1 MNTTDDQNVGIPGDD
16 VLARPIRWVRWTVLA
31 VSVLLVGV
39 LATGWFLRKMV
50 AERALAGWC
59 AERQLACEGKI
70 VQIGSYGAT
79 IRDLKVR
86 AGADVPFEASE
97 VSAHLS
103 WPRLFTPTL
112 TGITVDNPVLRG
124 TLDEKGMR
132 FYGLEKLAG
141 QSDGDGT
148 GELNLPAIEITDGRI
163 FFATEAGELSA
174 TVAMQGAF
182 PQKGTLDLVLDP
194 ASLKGAESEFSWS
207 EGAISLVAD
216 MGRISGGANVV
227 LERAAVN
234 TVAITGAVFAARI
247 DAADVGDGP
256 MTLNWTGS
264 VADGVFPG
272 GHLSAV
278 RASGEASFTELPSLS
293 AKDALA
299 ALTVATVQLE
309 SGDLLRDGYG
319 AGTFSLEGDLK
330 GDAGNIGG
338 PVSFSVSQAV
348 APQGGAGALSSSGI
362 FSRSAEGTLLYAG
375 RASATDAHVAP
386 DLRQEL
392 TATVAFPGVLSDH
405 GDSLR
410 AVAVR
415 ALAKFDLD
423 MAFSA
428 GTRDGVFSFSSR
440 QETLLKAASGLQLK
454 IMPPA
459 EGPWLTIQGP
469 ERAVRAD
476 ITLSGGGAPDLQ
488 LGLDDLQQGVAGL
501 QIRSH
506 AFKLKPWTASGKTL
520 SADLATFTMT
530 SAPDHF
536 DLLSR
541 GRLSLSGQMFGIDLK
556 TTELVGGLHATHDDA
571 GWQVQPDGAKC
582 VSVSNQGF
590 VFGSI
595 RAEPVRLNVCPQGNG
610 FIRKRG
616 TSPAGTVTLGA
627 VSLPFSAGSTSGT
640 LELSKASVDW
650 STNGGLAMTVLA
662 NHLDLPLVIGSRT
675 LTLSGDAPRVGIAA
689 GRGAPKL
696 SARLGTTVFDGTLV
710 PAKVSADSFV
720 FDGSSGKGGLS
731 GNLNANGVLIQDYRS
746 DPLYQPLM
754 SDMTATLAKG
764 QLVMTGPLRLKAGAT
779 TVADTTVNL
788 DVVKLNGTAAI
799 RSRPLTFRPGELQ
812 PVMLSEKLRGVFTLA
827 AGDASARADVDIV
840 SGKLSATGDV
850 TIEEFGF
857 QTTRL
862 GRIEGVN
869 GKVRFSDLLE
879 LTTERGQVVTV
890 GSLSIGVPLEDGRI
904 EFHLNKGKVIGV
916 EKAGFPF
923 AGGRIA
929 LAPLDWMLGGKDQRV
944 EVTADAIELSQL
956 VAVLKLP
963 DVQAT
968 GTVSGTFPVDFV
980 GSEVQVRDALLK
992 ADAKGGRI
1000 AYTGDAVNSA
1010 ADSDPN
1016 AKLAFDALKDLQF
1029 SVLEIGL
1036 SGDLMNRTV
1045 ASVHLI
1051 GRNTQPL
1058 AFGKKLTMP
1067 KGQAF
1072 EFNLSLDSDLTEL
1085 VKSGSYAAQ
1094 QDKFVKMVVDMAN
1107 DKDNRPDE

>member
-1 MNTTDDQNVGIPGDD
+1 MNTTDDQNVGIPDDD

-31 VSVLLVGV
+31 VSVFLIGV
-39 LATGWFLRKMV
+39 LATGWFLRKTV

-59 AERQLACEGKI
+59 AERQLACEGKFI
-70 VQIGSYGAT
+70 QIGSHGAT

-86 AGADVPFEASE
+86 AGDDVPFEASE

-103 WPRLFTPTL
+103 WPRLFTLKL
-112 TGITVDNPVLRG
+112 TGITVDKPIVRG

-141 QSDGDGT
+141 QSEGT
-148 GELNLPAIEITDGRI
+148 GELNLPAIEITDGQI

-174 TVAMQGAF
+174 AVSMHGTF

-194 ASLKGAESEFSWS
+194 AALKGAESEFKWS
-207 EGAISLVAD
+207 EGAVSLIAD
-216 MGRISGGANVV
+216 MGRVSGDASIV
-227 LERAAVN
+227 LERADLK
-234 TVAITGAVFAARI
+234 TVSITDAVFTAKV
-247 DAADVGDGP
+247 DAADIGDGP
-256 MTLNWTGS
+256 MTLNWIGS
-264 VADGVFPG
+264 VAEGVIPG

-278 RASGEASFTELPSLS
+278 RTNGEASFTELPSLS
-293 AKDALA
+293 AKDALG
-299 ALTVATVQLE
+299 ALTAAAFKLE
-309 SGDLLRDGYG
+309 SADVLRDGYG
-319 AGTFSLEGDLK
+319 ASSLSLEGDLK

-338 PVSFSVSQAV
+338 AVSFAATQAV
-348 APQGGAGALSSSGI
+348 APQGGAGVLSSHGT
-362 FSRSAEGTLLYAG
+362 FSRSAEGTLLYVG
-375 RASATDAHVAP
+375 HTSATDAHVAP

-392 TATVAFPGVLSDH
+392 TVPIAFPGALSDH
-405 GDSLR
+405 GGSFR
-410 AVAVR
+410 SAAVR
-415 ALAKFDLD
+415 ALSKFDLD

-428 GTRDGVFSFSSR
+428 GTRDGVFSVSSR
-440 QETLLKAASGLQLK
+440 QETLLKAASGLRLN

-459 EGPWLTIQGP
+459 DGPWLSVQGP
-469 ERAVRAD
+469 ERAVRGN

-488 LGLDDLQQGVAGL
+488 LGLDDLQQGAAGL
-501 QIRSH
+501 EIATH
-506 AFKLKPWTASGKTL
+506 AFKLKPWTAGGKTL
-520 SADLATFTMT
+520 SADLATFALII
-530 SAPDHF
+530 APDHF

-541 GRLSLSGQMFGIDLK
+541 GRVSLSGQMSGIDLK
-556 TTELVGGLHATHDDA
+556 TTELVGGLHATRDES

-582 VSVSNQGF
+582 VSVSSQGF
-590 VFGSI
+590 AFGSI
-595 RAEPVRLNVCPQGNG
+595 RAEPVRLNACPQGDG
-610 FIRKRG
+610 FIRKSG
-616 TSPAGTVTLGA
+616 ASPSGTVTLGA
-627 VSLPFSAGSTSGT
+627 VSLPFSTGSTSGT
-640 LELSKASVDW
+640 LDLAKASVDW

-662 NHLDLPLVIGSRT
+662 DHLDLPLVIGSRT
-675 LTLSGDAPRVGIAA
+675 LTLSGATPRMGMATS
-689 GRGAPKL
+689 RGAPKL
-696 SARLGTTVFDGTLV
+696 SARLGATVFDGTLV
-710 PAKVSADSFV
+710 PAKVSAESFT
-720 FDGSSGKGGLS
+720 FDGSSGQGGLS

-746 DPLYQPLM
+746 DPLYQPLI
-754 SDMTATLAKG
+754 SDMAATLTNG
-764 QLVMTGPLRLKAGAT
+764 QLVMTGPLRLKAGGT
-779 TVADTTVNL
+779 TVADTTINL

-799 RSRPLTFRPGELQ
+799 RSRPLTFRAGGLQ

-827 AGDASARADVDIV
+827 AGDASAKADVDIV

-850 TIEEFGF
+850 TIEKFGF

-862 GRIEGVN
+862 GRIEDVN
-869 GKVRFSDLLE
+869 GKVRFSDLLA
-879 LTTERGQVVTV
+879 LTTDRGQVVTV
-890 GSLSIGVPLEDGRI
+890 GSLNIGVPLVDGRI
-904 EFHLNKGKVIGV
+904 EFHLDKGKVLGI
-916 EKAGFPF
+916 EQAGFPF

-929 LAPLDWMLGGKDQRV
+929 ISPLQWTLGGNDQRV

-963 DVQAT
+963 DIQAT

-980 GSEVQVRDALLK
+980 GSEIRVRDALLA

-1058 AFGKKLTMP
+1058 AFGKNLTMP

-1085 VKSGSYAAQ
+1085 VKSGSYATQ

-1107 DKDNRPDE
+1107 DQDNRPDE

>member
-1 MNTTDDQNVGIPGDD
+1 MNTTDDQNVGIPDD
-16 VLARPIRWVRWTVLA
+16 DTLERPIRWVRWTVVA
-31 VSVLLVGV
+31 VVLLLIGA
-39 LATGWFLRKMV
+39 LATGWFLRKTV
-50 AERALAGWC
+50 AERAMAGWC
-59 AERQLACEGKI
+59 AERQLSCEGKF
-70 VQIGSYGAT
+70 VQIGSDGAT

-97 VSAHLS
+97 ASAYLS
-103 WPRLFTPTL
+103 WPRLFTPKL
-112 TGITVDNPVLRG
+112 TGITVDRPVVRG
-124 TLDEKGMR
+124 TLDETGMR

-141 QSDGDGT
+141 QSDGAGKVT
-148 GELNLPAIEITDGRI
+148 LPAIEITDGRI

-174 TVAMQGAF
+174 TVAMHGTF
-182 PQKGTLDLVLDP
+182 PKKGTLDLVLDP
-194 ASLKGAESEFSWS
+194 AALKGAESEFNWS

-216 MGRISGGANVV
+216 MGRISGDANIV
-227 LERAAVN
+227 LERADLN
-234 TVAITGAVFAARI
+234 TVSITDAVFTAKI
-247 DAADVGDGP
+247 DAADIGDGP

-264 VADGVFPG
+264 VVEGVIPG

-278 RASGEASFTELPSLS
+278 RTSGEASFTELPSLS
-293 AKDALA
+293 ATDALA
-299 ALTVATVQLE
+299 ALTAATFKLE
-309 SGDLLRDGYG
+309 SGDVLRDGYG
-319 AGTFSLEGDLK
+319 ASTLSLEGDLK

-338 PVSFSVSQAV
+338 PVSFSASQAI
-348 APQGGAGALSSSGI
+348 APQGGAGALSSNGT
-362 FSRSAEGTLLYAG
+362 FSRSAEGTLLYVG

-392 TATVAFPGVLSDH
+392 TAPIVFPGTLSDH
-405 GDSLR
+405 GSSFR
-410 AVAVR
+410 SAAVR
-415 ALAKFDLD
+415 ALSKFDLD
-423 MAFSA
+423 LAFSA

-440 QETLLKAASGLQLK
+440 QETLLKAASGLRLK

-459 EGPWLTIQGP
+459 DGPWLSIQGP
-469 ERAVRAD
+469 ERAVRGS
-476 ITLSGGGAPDLQ
+476 ITLSGGGGPDLQ
-488 LGLDDLQQGVAGL
+488 FGLDDLQQGTAGL
-501 QIRSH
+501 QIKAH
-506 AFKLKPWTASGKTL
+506 AFKLKPWTAGGKTL
-520 SADLATFTMT
+520 SADLGTFAMT
-530 SAPDHF
+530 SAPDQF
-536 DLLSR
+536 DLLGR
-541 GRLSLSGQMFGIDLK
+541 GRLSLSGQMSGIDLK
-556 TTELVGGLHATHDDA
+556 TTELVGGLRATRDES

-582 VSVSNQGF
+582 VSVSSQGF

-595 RAEPVRLNVCPQGNG
+595 RAEPVRLNACPQGDG
-610 FIRKRG
+610 FIRKG
-616 TSPAGTVTLGA
+616 GASPAGTVTLGA
-627 VSLPFSAGSTSGT
+627 VNLPFSTGSTSGT
-640 LELSKASVDW
+640 LDLTKASVDW

-662 NHLDLPLVIGSRT
+662 NHLDLPLEIGSRT
-675 LTLSGDAPRVGIAA
+675 LILSGEAPRMGIAT
-689 GRGAPKL
+689 GSGAPKL
-696 SARLGTTVFDGTLV
+696 SARLGATLFNGKLV
-710 PAKVSADSFV
+710 PAKVSAESFV
-720 FDGSSGKGGLS
+720 FDGTSGKGGLS

-746 DPLYQPLM
+746 DPLYQPLI
-754 SDMTATLAKG
+754 SDMTAALTNG
-764 QLVMTGPLRLKAGAT
+764 QLVMTGPLRLKAGGT
-779 TVADTTVNL
+779 TVADTTINL

-799 RSRPLTFRPGELQ
+799 RSRPLAFRSGGLQ

-827 AGDASARADVDIV
+827 AGDASAKADVDIV

-850 TIEEFGF
+850 TIEKFGF

-862 GRIEGVN
+862 GRIEDVN
-869 GKVRFSDLLE
+869 GKIRFSDLLE
-879 LTTERGQVVTV
+879 LTTDRGQVVTV
-890 GSLSIGVPLEDGRI
+890 GSLSIGVPLTDGLI
-904 EFHLNKGKVIGV
+904 QFHLDKGKVLGV

-929 LAPLDWMLGGKDQRV
+929 ISPLQWTLGGNDQRV

-980 GSEVQVRDALLK
+980 GSEVQVRDALLA

-1072 EFNLSLDSDLTEL
+1072 EFNLSLDSDLAEL
-1085 VKSGSYAAQ
+1085 VKSGSYATQ

>member
-1 MNTTDDQNVGIPGDD
+1 MNTTDDQNVGIPGEDA
-16 VLARPIRWVRWTVLA
+16 LARPIRWVRWTVVA
-31 VSVLLVGV
+31 VTVLMIGV
-39 LATGWFLRKMV
+39 LASGWFLRKAV

-59 AERQLACEGKI
+59 AERQLACEGKFT
-70 VQIGSYGAT
+70 QIGSHGAT
-79 IRDLKVR
+79 IRDIKVR
-86 AGADVPFEASE
+86 AGDDVPFEALE

-103 WPRLFTPTL
+103 WPRLFTLKL
-112 TGITVDNPVLRG
+112 TGITVDKPVVRG

-132 FYGLEKLAG
+132 FYGLEKLAS
-141 QSDGDGT
+141 QSEST
-148 GELNLPAIEITDGRI
+148 GELSLPAIEITDGRI

-174 TVAMQGAF
+174 SVAMDGTF
-182 PQKGTLDLVLDP
+182 PQKGTLDIVLDP
-194 ASLKGAESEFSWS
+194 AALKGAESEFNWS
-207 EGAISLVAD
+207 AGAISLVAD
-216 MGRISGGANVV
+216 MGRISGDANVV
-227 LERAAVN
+227 LERAAVS
-234 TVAITGAVFAARI
+234 TVSITDAVFAAKI

-264 VADGVFPG
+264 VAEGVFPG

-278 RASGEASFTELPSLS
+278 RTSGEASFTELPSLS

-299 ALTVATVQLE
+299 ALTAATVKLE
-309 SGDLLRDGYG
+309 SADVSRDGYG
-319 AGTFSLEGDLK
+319 AGTLSLEGDLK
-330 GDAGNIGG
+330 GEAGNIGG
-338 PVSFSVSQAV
+338 PVSFSASRAV
-348 APQGGAGALSSSGI
+348 APQGGAGALSSSGT
-362 FSRSAEGTLLYAG
+362 FNRSAEGTLLYVG

-386 DLRQEL
+386 GLRQTL
-392 TATVAFPGVLSDH
+392 TAPIAFPGALSDH
-405 GDSLR
+405 GNSFR
-410 AVAVR
+410 SAIVR
-415 ALAKFDLD
+415 ALEKFDLD

-440 QETLLKAASGLQLK
+440 QETLLEAASGLRLK

-459 EGPWLTIQGP
+459 DEPWLSIQGP
-469 ERAVRAD
+469 ERAVRGN
-476 ITLSGGGAPDLQ
+476 IRLSGGGAPDLQ
-488 LGLDDLQQGVAGL
+488 LGLDDLQQGAAGL
-501 QIRSH
+501 AITSH
-506 AFKLKPWTASGKTL
+506 AFKLKPWTAGGKTL
-520 SADLATFTMT
+520 SADLATFAMT
-530 SAPDHF
+530 SAPDQF
-536 DLLSR
+536 DLLSH
-541 GRLSLSGQMFGIDLK
+541 GRVSLSGQIFGIGLK
-556 TTELVGGLHATHDDA
+556 TTELVGGLHATRDES

-582 VSVSNQGF
+582 VSVSSQGF
-590 VFGSI
+590 VFGAI
-595 RAEPVRLNVCPQGNG
+595 RAEPVRLNACPQGNG

-627 VSLPFSAGSTSGT
+627 VSLPFSTGSTSGT
-640 LELSKASVDW
+640 LDLSKASVDW
-650 STNGGLAMTVLA
+650 STNGGLAMTVLSD
-662 NHLDLPLVIGSRT
+662 HLDLPLVIGSRT
-675 LTLSGDAPRVGIAA
+675 LTISGATPRMGVAT

-696 SARLGTTVFDGTLV
+696 SARLGATVFDGTLV
-710 PAKVSADSFV
+710 PANVSAESFA
-720 FDGSSGKGGLS
+720 FDGSSGQGGLS

-746 DPLYQPLM
+746 DPIYQPLI
-754 SDMTATLAKG
+754 SDMTATLANG
-764 QLVMTGPLRLKAGAT
+764 QLVMTGPLRLKADGT
-779 TVADTTVNL
+779 TVADTTINL

-799 RSRPLTFRPGELQ
+799 RSRPLTFRPGGLQ

-827 AGDASARADVDIV
+827 AGDASAKADVDIV
-840 SGKLSATGDV
+840 SGKLSGTGDV
-850 TIEEFGF
+850 TIEKFGF

-862 GRIEGVN
+862 GRIEDVN
-869 GKVRFSDLLE
+869 GKVRFSDLLG
-879 LTTERGQVVTV
+879 LTTDRGQVVTV
-890 GSLSIGVPLEDGRI
+890 GSLSIGVPLTDGRI
-904 EFHLNKGKVIGV
+904 QFHLDKGKVLGV

-929 LAPLDWMLGGKDQRV
+929 ISPLQWTLGGKDQRV

-980 GSEVQVRDALLK
+980 GSEVQVRDALLA

-1010 ADSDPN
+1010 ADNDPN

-1085 VKSGSYAAQ
+1085 FKSGSYAAQ

-1107 DKDNRPDE
+1107 DKDNRTDE

>member
-1 MNTTDDQNVGIPGDD
+1 VNTTDDQNVGIPGDD

-31 VSVLLVGV
+31 VVVLLIGV
-39 LATGWFLRKMV
+39 LATGWFLRKTV
-50 AERALAGWC
+50 AQRALAGWC
-59 AERQLACEGKI
+59 AERQLSCEGKF
-70 VQIGSYGAT
+70 VQIGSDGAT

-97 VSAHLS
+97 ASVRLS
-103 WPRLFTPTL
+103 WPRLFTPKL
-112 TGITVDNPVLRG
+112 TGITVDKPVVRG

-132 FYGLEKLAG
+132 FFGLEDLGG
-141 QSDGDGT
+141 QSDGA
-148 GELNLPAIEITDGRI
+148 GELNLPSIEITDGRI

-174 TVAMQGAF
+174 TVAMHGTF
-182 PQKGTLDLVLDP
+182 PNKGTLDIKLDP
-194 ASLKGAESEFSWS
+194 AALKGAESEFNWS

-216 MGRISGGANVV
+216 MGRISGNANIV

-234 TVAITGAVFAARI
+234 TISITDAVFAARI
-247 DAADVGDGP
+247 DAADVGEGP

-278 RASGEASFTELPSLS
+278 RTTGEASFTELPTLS
-293 AKDALA
+293 AKDAMA
-299 ALTVATVQLE
+299 ALTAAAFTVE
-309 SGDLLRDGYG
+309 SEDVLRDGYG
-319 AGTFSLEGDLK
+319 ASILNLTGDLT

-338 PVSFSVSQAV
+338 PVRLTASQAV
-348 APQGGAGALSSSGI
+348 APQGGAGVLASNGI
-362 FSRSAEGTLLYAG
+362 FSRSAEGTLLYVG
-375 RASATDAHVAP
+375 RASASDANVAA
-386 DLRQEL
+386 DLRQGL
-392 TATVAFPGVLSDH
+392 TAPVAFPGALSDH
-405 GDSLR
+405 GNSLR
-410 AVAVR
+410 AAAVR
-415 ALAKFDLD
+415 ALAKFDLE

-440 QETLLKAASGLQLK
+440 QQTLVKAASGLQLK
-454 IMPPA
+454 IIPPA
-459 EGPWLTIQGP
+459 DGPWLSIQGP
-469 ERAVRAD
+469 ERAVRGD
-476 ITLSGGGAPDLQ
+476 ITLFGGGAPDLQ
-488 LGLDDLQQGVAGL
+488 LGLDDLQQGAAGL
-501 QIRSH
+501 QIKSH
-506 AFKLKPWTASGKTL
+506 AFKLKPWTAGGKTL
-520 SADLATFTMT
+520 SADLGTFAMT
-530 SAPDHF
+530 SAPDRF

-541 GRLSLSGQMFGIDLK
+541 GSLSLSGQMFGIDLK
-556 TTELVGGLHATHDDA
+556 TTELVGGLHATRDET

-582 VSVSNQGF
+582 VSVSSQGF
-590 VFGSI
+590 IFGSI
-595 RAEPVRLNVCPQGNG
+595 RAEPVRLNACPQGNG
-610 FIRKRG
+610 FIHKRG
-616 TSPAGTVTLGA
+616 ASPSGTVTLGA
-627 VSLPFSAGSTSGT
+627 VSLPFFTESTSGT

-662 NHLDLPLVIGSRT
+662 DHLDLPLVIGLRT
-675 LTLSGDAPRVGIAA
+675 LNLSGDAPRMGIAT

-696 SARLGTTVFDGTLV
+696 SARLGATVFDGTLV
-710 PAKVSADSFV
+710 PAKVSAESFV

-746 DPLYQPLM
+746 DPVYQPLV
-754 SDMTATLAKG
+754 SDMAATLTNG
-764 QLVMTGPLRLKAGAT
+764 QLVMTGPLRLKTGGT
-779 TVADTTVNL
+779 TVADTTINL

-799 RSRPLTFRPGELQ
+799 RSRPLTFRAGGLQ

-827 AGDASARADVDIV
+827 AGDAAAKADVDIV

-850 TIEEFGF
+850 TIEKFGF

-862 GRIEGVN
+862 GRIEDVN

-879 LTTERGQVVTV
+879 LTTDRGQVVTV
-890 GSLSIGVPLEDGRI
+890 GSLSIGVPLTDGRI
-904 EFHLNKGKVIGV
+904 QFHLDKGKVLGV

-929 LAPLDWMLGGKDQRV
+929 LAPLQWTLGGKDQRV

-956 VAVLKLP
+956 VAILKLP

-980 GSEVQVRDALLK
+980 GSEVQVRDALLA

-1000 AYTGDAVNSA
+1000 AYTGDAGNSA

-1036 SGDLMNRTV
+1036 SGNLLNRTV